1 MRQNTPELWDE
12 LWEKPLSREEDAY
25 ALAKEE
31 YSIRWR
37 RIEEATLAAL
47 GSLQGNSVIEL
58 GAGSG
63 TCAALM
69 QKRGAE
75 VTILDY
81 SDKAL
86 DRAREFFG
94 RAGFKAD
101 FINENALDLPPE
113 LRNRFD
119 LAMSFG
125 LAEHFQGENR
135 TQIIQAHLETLKPGG
150 ILFISVPNKF
160 CPPYRLFKFVAQRT
174 GKWIY
179 GEEYPFS
186 HGELIQRGK
195 AIGATDCRVFGSSL
209 GASFDFVNPFK
220 ALAIVRKI
228 FRLKDDMDIA
238 HLRNER
244 GTPMDSR
251 WSYALVLCARR
262 GKS

>member
-12 LWEKPLSREEDAY
+12 LWEKPLSREEDAF

-31 YSIRWR
+31 HSIRWR
-37 RIEEATLAAL
+37 RIEKAAL
-47 GSLQGNSVIEL
+47 EAFGTLQGRSVIEL

-86 DRAREFFG
+86 ERAREFFG
-94 RAGFKAD
+94 RGGLHAD
-101 FINENALDLPPE
+101 FVNENALALPE
-113 LRNRFD
+113 SLQNRFD
-119 LAMSFG
+119 VAMSFG
-125 LAEHFQGENR
+125 LAEHFHDANR
-135 TQIIQAHLETLKPGG
+135 TQIIRAHLQALKPGG
-150 ILFISVPNKF
+150 ILFISVPNKY
-160 CPPYRLFKFVAQRT
+160 CPPYRLFKFAAQRT

-186 HGELIQRGK
+186 HGELLRLGK
-195 AIGATDCRVFGSSL
+195 AVGATDCRVFGSAL
-209 GASFDFVNPFK
+209 GASFDFINPFK
-220 ALAIVRKI
+220 ALAVVRNL
-228 FRLKDDMDIA
+228 FRLKDDTNIE
-238 HLRNER
+238 HLRDER
-244 GTPMDSR
+244 GTPLDSR

-262 GKS
+262 KA